1 MSFSK
6 LECKFSRI
14 SNLIQEMMTQKF
26 IASREITRSSLQLCG
41 LCLFHEAVQ
50 GVFHLLGFQ
59 GDNHSPVGVTVVLN
73 KAL

>member
-14 SNLIQEMMTQKF
+14 FNLIQEMMTLKF
-26 IASREITRSSLQLCG
+26 IASRGMTCPSSWLGG
-41 LCLFHEAVQ
+41 LYLFHEAVQ
-50 GVFHLLGFQ
+50 GVLGFQ
-59 GDNHSPVGVTVVLN
+59 GDSHNPVGVTVVLN